1 MLAALSST
9 AALSFAG
16 PGLAGVSSR
25 AGGAAMVAKSKAIPF
40 LDAPPALDGTMAGDK
55 ARCAHA
61 SPVLLERGRGL

>member
-1 MLAALSST
+1 MLALSST

-40 LDAPPALDGTMAGDK
+40 LDAYDAPALTDWVGGWVGGV
-55 ARCAHA
+55 
-61 SPVLLERGRGL
+61 SNQV